1 MNNEQ
6 LISKLESSIL
16 WTNLKSKDDP
26 DLQIQTASQ
35 FRDILLSGCTTVSE
49 YNYVLSS
56 ILDEKI
62 KTCVFSTLPH
72 EIIGGILL
80 ISELILY
87 IICKFEELLEFFSRY
102 GTYLTEILLKCNS
115 HGSISVVALCCTT
128 LGQLVPLSHNYS
140 RRIVESHISQCI
152 KWISTSYNK
161 QTCCE
166 QHKIAGVWLLCEYAQ
181 TVPILF
187 NVHIN
192 EIIVT
197 IVSGIRDKSETVR
210 IGSCRVLNECLQLIS
225 KRPHREQTSLSSRI
239 VTDGYQGLLNYH
251 SSNVGVKHGSLL
263 TFQCVL
269 NYCIKNKVIISTI
282 DFDKLCK
289 LTLAEK
295 DNRKPMIKLSVIKL
309 LPLFAQYQTN
319 KFINNFL
326 DQSLSYL
333 IQTLKDTNSRAIHS
347 GSKEYIKNFRN
358 ESFKSIGKIS
368 IIVGTKM
375 IRSKKSELDQRKAL
389 KTLGRM
395 LSATKNQSQLTKII
409 KIINESFIL
418 AKNRK
423 KENKPY
429 EKYIKYPLK
438 CLLMLS
444 NALNNEISLFFNN
457 EKNIIQNIFDLGLS
471 KSILKCIQNIYQNV
485 YSYQPLIQDK
495 LSRMVWMLL
504 LYNINPPKHQQNNG
518 INHSDEE
525 SKHQQ
530 NNDHHHNIHDHSDGN
545 EDNIHDI
552 HTNDIMDINMN
563 INHNMHMH
571 MNINHNIDDDDEYN
585 KNIMYYHYKYN
596 TTTFNIQRQQC
607 ITNNQYINKY
617 NTNEEIPPFV
627 SPPIINIK
635 TQIKSHG
642 GPSINPVLGPRKPSD
657 YTDYNN
663 EYSHGSLNNLHSP
676 HNVVYNMSEQQRRRN
691 SSVHHNDNNHQNQDI
706 NLNITEFQDKEL
718 RNPKLIQLA
727 LETMSKFNLHD
738 VNINL
743 LHFVRETVL
752 FYCNHTNINIRKQA
766 GITCCI
772 LLSRIIQQMEKEK
785 DHLKLHWIEMN
796 NTHSIKPQIIE
807 QNNSIPTP
815 SNINNIYGDKSVTTT
830 PQNQPFYTSPLWA
843 MSYPS
848 LPFVDPPNTTNTN
861 TNNDNMNMNNNMS
874 LHIPTNMYINDNI
887 LSEIKDDDEIII
899 TSSYNN
905 NNNNNNEYDNNKC
918 DGLHMQ
924 LSGQHQHES
933 SIIMHILAKLLSL
946 AIADVEIEVR
956 EQLLL
961 SLLENK
967 LFYTYLSQQQ
977 LLPSLFIA
985 LNDEYFG
992 VREIALKLLGI
1003 LATYNPAHIMPFI
1016 RKNLLELLTYLDN
1029 RTLLSIEQQK
1039 EDINHR
1045 QQTAELIGDLIESA
1059 STETMKPYVN
1069 RIMIVLLRQLKL
1081 GDNIFVEIS
1090 ILRTIGKLAK
1100 VAQQSLIQYFNR
1112 FLPILVSTLSKTSE
1126 SIKSSNINKLQSV
1139 ALINKKCVALQTLG
1153 QVIESTGLVIQP
1165 YLLYKKLLKIILDS
1179 LKSDQHLTIRRE
1191 AIQVLGII
1199 GALDPHIHKQNLKQI
1214 EIQEKLEKK
1223 LNRNKNKIAN
1233 LISKNKIKITL
1244 NTDNINE
1251 DEFYDEEE
1259 S

>member
-128 LGQLVPLSHNYS
+128 LGQYS
-140 RRIVESHISQCI
+140 RHIVESHVSQCI
-152 KWISTSYNK
+152 KWISLSYNK

-166 QHKIAGVWLLCEYAQ
+166 QH
-181 TVPILF
+181 
-187 NVHIN
+187 
-192 EIIVT
+192 
-197 IVSGIRDKSETVR
+197 
-210 IGSCRVLNECLQLIS
+210 
-225 KRPHREQTSLSSRI
+225 
-239 VTDGYQGLLNYH
+239 
-251 SSNVGVKHGSLL
+251 
-263 TFQCVL
+263 
-269 NYCIKNKVIISTI
+269 
-282 DFDKLCK
+282 
-289 LTLAEK
+289 
-295 DNRKPMIKLSVIKL
+295 
-309 LPLFAQYQTN
+309 
-319 KFINNFL
+319 
-326 DQSLSYL
+326 
-333 IQTLKDTNSRAIHS
+333 
-347 GSKEYIKNFRN
+347 
-358 ESFKSIGKIS
+358 
-368 IIVGTKM
+368 
-375 IRSKKSELDQRKAL
+375 
-389 KTLGRM
+389 
-395 LSATKNQSQLTKII
+395 
-409 KIINESFIL
+409 ESFIL

-899 TSSYNN
+899 TSSH
-905 NNNNNNEYDNNKC
+905 NNNNNEHDNNKC

-924 LSGQHQHES
+924 LSGQHKHES
-933 SIIMHILAKLLSL
+933 SINMHILAILLSL
-946 AIADVEIEVR
+946 TIADVEIEVR

-1045 QQTAELIGDLIESA
+1045 QQ
-1059 STETMKPYVN
+1059 
-1069 RIMIVLLRQLKL
+1069 
-1081 GDNIFVEIS
+1081 
-1090 ILRTIGKLAK
+1090 
-1100 VAQQSLIQYFNR
+1100 
-1112 FLPILVSTLSKTSE
+1112 
-1126 SIKSSNINKLQSV
+1126 
-1139 ALINKKCVALQTLG
+1139 
-1153 QVIESTGLVIQP
+1153 
-1165 YLLYKKLLKIILDS
+1165 
-1179 LKSDQHLTIRRE
+1179 
-1191 AIQVLGII
+1191 
-1199 GALDPHIHKQNLKQI
+1199 
-1214 EIQEKLEKK
+1214 
-1223 LNRNKNKIAN
+1223 
-1233 LISKNKIKITL
+1233 
-1244 NTDNINE
+1244 
-1251 DEFYDEEE
+1251 
-1259 S
+1259 